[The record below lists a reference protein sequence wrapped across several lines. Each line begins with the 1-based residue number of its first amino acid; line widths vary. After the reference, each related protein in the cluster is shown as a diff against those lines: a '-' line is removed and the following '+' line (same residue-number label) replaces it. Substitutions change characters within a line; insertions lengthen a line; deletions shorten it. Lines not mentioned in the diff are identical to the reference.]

1 MSLAVAMLPT
11 ALPHYAESS
20 DKIEVDSIEGAVGP
34 GNVVNQKPIACIAL
48 AV

>member
-1 MSLAVAMLPT
+1 MMSLAVAMLPT

-20 DKIEVDSIEGAVGP
+20 DKIDVDSIEGAVGP
-34 GNVVNQKPIACIAL
+34 ANVNQKPIACIAF